1 MQLCSQGFLP
11 LSLMSNSKKTLEMSL
26 DITSSFKTFVDT
38 RVQGFVLNVD
48 CLENLRRKFIQKRYL
63 LHTHVLF
70 SGL

>member
-1 MQLCSQGFLP
+1 M
-11 LSLMSNSKKTLEMSL
+11 TLEMSL